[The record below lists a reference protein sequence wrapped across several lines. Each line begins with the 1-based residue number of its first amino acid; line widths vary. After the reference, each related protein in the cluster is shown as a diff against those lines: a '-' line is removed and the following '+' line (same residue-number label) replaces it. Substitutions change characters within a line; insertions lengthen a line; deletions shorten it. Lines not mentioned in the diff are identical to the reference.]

1 MQLSTI
7 SAENSEQKKGGP
19 NLSCLLMQ
27 HLQQLVPLVQ
37 WVSLSLGV
45 PRAWLT
51 VKGLNRAFKIS
62 CNGTVQE
69 DLNLDLPFFFQRQ
82 EVVWIHAAS
91 NFLASDFLDS
101 EPASALSHR
110 VCGWAMSIETV
121 GAAASIGLAHDT
133 EFVLDARAGEIMRL
147 ANASIRNC
155 LTQLYEIASKEPLS
169 LRAMQAKLELALA
182 AGHVG
187 IVEYDFNSRHIAF
200 DVQLG
205 RLYGYQKAVRGPTEQ
220 LWMNRLHPDDLEQAI
235 ATLRAAVPD
244 ANGRALIDTEYRI
257 ISLDGTERDLQAKG
271 LIQFNAQ
278 GKPEHLIGAQ
288 WDVTEH
294 KQNLRTLS
302 RRNNQLQDA
311 YDYIELAKNGVGIGV
326 GDYDIGKGVLSCDTI
341 TAGLFELSEPMKDT
355 PYVAWQCLLAPDVLQ
370 RIETESRR
378 ALKDPTQHEVR
389 LQYPIALKDGR
400 IRELQWLYRIFRD
413 QKGHATRLLGC
424 VWDVTQE
431 AESRRDL
438 ERMQSMLLEMEMLG
452 NIGAWEYDPQTG
464 LIHWTGQIHRIVASE
479 LKGPIKLEEAIR
491 YYLPESRSQI
501 LAAFRDA
508 TKNGNGWD
516 LVLELET
523 EEKVLKWVHSR
534 GKAIQ
539 RADGTISRLIGSVRD
554 VTLEV
559 TEKKERLRQHEQLQS
574 CLDKMQLGILVFT
587 PNKLVFANAAFRKT
601 IGLETEEALD
611 GISPFALT
619 HRKDH
624 KFLARRY
631 ATTLKGESPVSPLVI
646 DILARD
652 GSATA
657 CLTAI
662 SPITWDGELSMLAS
676 IAPLREAE
684 MVRTVIRATQDRYD
698 RQLVKEIEELQS
710 NVARELHDLVGS
722 KLAGVSMVIAGLA
735 SSSPSLRQELLLA
748 HTHLQDAVVST
759 RSLARGLMPVDN
771 VPGSFWRAVE
781 LTCHEYNSATDVRCT
796 FAMRGQ
802 FDDIDPQVGGHLY
815 RIALEAM
822 SNAIKHGKAK
832 AMTVHLKRRGVYC
845 VMEIADNGQGMDVK
859 ALANSTGIGMRSMR
873 ARALEIGGVFR
884 YEPHPDGGVRVI
896 VKWSSQKISGKV

>member
-1 MQLSTI
+1 M
-7 SAENSEQKKGGP
+7 ENSEQKKGGP

-51 VKGLNRAFKIS
+51 VKGRDRAFKIS
-62 CNGTVQE
+62 SNGTIQE
-69 DLNLDLPFFFQRQ
+69 HLNPEFPLYFQLQ
-82 EVVWIHAAS
+82 EVVRNKSGANLQIS
-91 NFLASDFLDS
+91 NFLDC
-101 EPASALSHR
+101 EPAREQSSHL
-110 VCGWAMSIETV
+110 CGWAISIEPL
-121 GAAASIGLAHDT
+121 GATASIGLAHDS
-133 EFVLDARAGEIMRL
+133 EIALDVRADGIIRL

-155 LTQLYEIASKEPLS
+155 LAQLFELASKEPLS
-169 LRAMQAKLELALA
+169 LRATQAKLNLALA
-182 AGHVG
+182 AGHIG

-205 RLYGYQKAVRGPTEQ
+205 QLYGYQKAVRGPTEQ
-220 LWMNRLHPDDLEQAI
+220 LWMNRLHPEDLTQAV
-235 ATLRAAVPD
+235 ATLRTAVPD
-244 ANGRALIDTEYRI
+244 ADGRALIDTEYRI

-271 LIQFNAQ
+271 MIQFNAQ
-278 GKPEHLIGAQ
+278 GKPDHLIGAQ

-302 RRNNQLQDA
+302 SRNDQLQDA

-326 GDYDIGKGVLSCDTI
+326 GDYDVRKGVLSYDTI
-341 TAGLFELSEPMKDT
+341 TAGLFGLPSPMSNTTYADWAKM
-355 PYVAWQCLLAPDVLQ
+355 LAPDVLQ
-370 RIETESRR
+370 RVVAESMPV
-378 ALKDPTQHEVR
+378 LKDPTRHDVR
-389 LQYPIALKDGR
+389 LQYPIVTKDGR
-400 IRELQWLYRIFRD
+400 RRELQWVYRIFRD

-431 AESRRDL
+431 AENRRSL
-438 ERMQSMLLEMEMLG
+438 ERMQSMLLEMERLG
-452 NIGAWEYDPQTG
+452 NIGAWAYDPETG
-464 LIHWTGQIHRIVASE
+464 LIDWTGQIHRIVASE
-479 LKGPIKLEEAIR
+479 LKGPIKLEEATR
-491 YYLPESRSQI
+491 YYLPDSRRQI
-501 LAAFRDA
+501 LAAFREA
-508 TKNGNGWD
+508 IENGNGWD

-539 RADGTISRLIGSVRD
+539 KTDGTIARLIGSVRD

-559 TEKKERLRQHEQLQS
+559 KEKKERLRQHEQLQS

-587 PNKLVFANAAFRKT
+587 QNKLVFANAAFRKT
-601 IGLETEEALD
+601 IGLETDEALD
-611 GISPFALT
+611 GMSPFALT

-652 GSATA
+652 GSATS

-662 SPITWDGELSMLAS
+662 SPITWDGELNMLAS

-698 RQLVKEIEELQS
+698 RQLVKKIEELQS

-722 KLAGVSMVIAGLA
+722 KLAGVSIVIAGLA
-735 SSSPSLRQELLLA
+735 SRSPSMRQELLLA
-748 HTHLQDAVVST
+748 YTHLQDAAVST

-771 VPGSFWRAVE
+771 VPGSFWRALE
-781 LTCHEYNSATDVRCT
+781 QTCHEYNSATDVRCT

-822 SNAIKHGKAK
+822 SNAMIHGKAK
-832 AMTVHLKRRGVYC
+832 AMTVNLKRRGVYC
-845 VMEIADNGQGMDVK
+845 VMEVVDYGRGMDAK

-884 YEPHPDGGVRVI
+884 FEPNPDGGVRVI
-896 VKWSSQKISGKV
+896 VKWSSQKSSG